1 MQVYAMSM
9 QPKHI
14 LWASFFYHYEINEKT
29 NNEYLDLQHTLGRI
43 YYKDKQSYKWQ
54 ITFHHILQYRLFSNS
69 YLSHL
74 SHEGLLEIFIFMNV
88 ISFPQTMQNKNRIVQ
103 LYFDFRINKVF
114 LLQILKS
121 FLDVDTKCLHV
132 YRSVIFK
139 DKTMESEVLHTLD
152 VLRDFEKGNKNAF
165 TVWISKKSLAFIL
178 CLALDINE
186 CPLMSLKRFL
196 YKRLKNMG
204 PHLK

>member
-1 MQVYAMSM
+1 MFACLQKCYFQG
-9 QPKHI
+9 QP
-14 LWASFFYHYEINEKT
+14 
-29 NNEYLDLQHTLGRI
+29 
-43 YYKDKQSYKWQ
+43 
-54 ITFHHILQYRLFSNS
+54 
-69 YLSHL
+69 
-74 SHEGLLEIFIFMNV
+74 
-88 ISFPQTMQNKNRIVQ
+88 
-103 LYFDFRINKVF
+103 
-114 LLQILKS
+114 
-121 FLDVDTKCLHV
+121 
-132 YRSVIFK
+132 
-139 DKTMESEVLHTLD
+139 MESEVLHTLD